1 MKKKKFLQSEEAQSV
16 VIGVVLLIGI
26 AVTASTIY
34 FASQIPEWTKEFES
48 IHSDKVSD
56 DFAELSS
63 VIDEIRLKQEQ
74 GAVGTTPIKMSPDK
88 VPIIGFSPPGSTLL
102 FEPQAAKFEISVNFT
117 ANASATNMSETGVW
131 EQNVTTFSAFE
142 KRFVVIYSDGLTLA
156 PLRFKNLTLDGSVA
170 RLEGEHYYDRVELKN
185 GSILYVGGNLK
196 IIANRI
202 LVDSSSRIIADGR
215 GFLGGGSGK
224 SGCGL
229 GSGIKGST
237 GSGGGGAGYGADGGA
252 GGNNN
257 CSGGSSY
264 GNETSL
270 SLSMGSGGG
279 GGGAGSGD
287 FGGASGGAGGNGGG
301 EIWLEANS
309 VNIAGTVS
317 ANGDHGLSGSD
328 CLGEQAGGGG
338 GGGSGG
344 GILIRGREVE
354 VSEAKLTAKGGDG
367 GTGGSV
373 VTGGTAGSGGG
384 GGAGGRIKIFYENG
398 SGIEPYSWNVEG
410 GKPGSSSSEK
420 NGTKGGEGTL
430 YEEEIDY
437 YESFIT
443 HYPSGY
449 FVSEVHDT
457 GSNSTCYGKIRWNA
471 TVAEGQRLIM
481 KVRTSISR
489 EMEGNATPWE
499 KCVAV
504 SNGEC
509 LSTLPSVLNTLR
521 FVQYRAELETDD
533 PATTPVLH
541 WVKIDYNSSC
551 SPSPVP
557 FVSIRTDK
565 RTYTTGE
572 RMKVEIRVANPSN
585 TSRSVVFRWWLT
597 VPSFD
602 FTTVP
607 VATVPMTL
615 PPGYGETF
623 SFPINVGYWGEQSFG
638 AVWGVTL
645 SDPETEETV
654 SFDAT
659 YWNYK
664 PTAEAETELAEPA
677 GVKKSPEKTAKAI
690 AKEVEGV
697 VFGA

>member
-1 MKKKKFLQSEEAQSV
+1 MKSKKAKKIEGGKGRVLSF
-16 VIGVVLLIGI
+16 VVLL
-26 AVTASTIY
+26 AVLGLVTVVGCAS
-34 FASQIPEWTKEFES
+34 
-48 IHSDKVSD
+48 
-56 DFAELSS
+56 
-63 VIDEIRLKQEQ
+63 
-74 GAVGTTPIKMSPDK
+74 GAA
-88 VPIIGFSPPGSTLL
+88 PPGERT
-102 FEPQAAKFEISVNFT
+102 
-117 ANASATNMSETGVW
+117 W
-131 EQNVTTFSAFE
+131 EQNATAGFPFE
-142 KRFVVIYSDGLTLA
+142 EAHHVVVSSYGLRLA
-156 PLRFKNLTLDGSVA
+156 PLSFGDLILDGSVA

-398 SGIEPYSWNVEG
+398 SGIEPYSGNVEG
-410 GKPGSSSSEK
+410 GKPPGSSSEK

-443 HYPSGY
+443 HHPSGY
-449 FVSEVHDT
+449 FVSKVHDT
-457 GSNSTCYGKIRWNA
+457 KMKETCYGRMSWNA
-471 TVAEGQRLIM
+471 TVAEGQKITM
-481 KVRTSISR
+481 KVRTSLFPDT
-489 EMEGNATPWE
+489 EGNATPWE

-504 SNGEC
+504 SNGENI
-509 LSTLPSVLNTLR
+509 SSLPSVINALPYI
-521 FVQYRAELETDD
+521 QYRAELETDD

-541 WVKIDYNSSC
+541 WVKIEYYYSEPPIIVANSSGRIKFKSSYIYYPNQEIVYEHGAVIQSQRNGAVMLLPYNRYC
-551 SPSPVP
+551 LPGVNITKENQTVVEISMTDLAGRNFSYAGSTTISVKNSFNNSALLSEKDNVLPNLTLTLSTEYPALWERRFKRVLNESDINTSLYKIDSTPSAVKVD
-557 FVSIRTDK
+557 FYGRRKGVKLRLEKTTIDVSI
-565 RTYTTGE
+565 
-572 RMKVEIRVANPSN
+572 
-585 TSRSVVFRWWLT
+585 
-597 VPSFD
+597 
-602 FTTVP
+602 
-607 VATVPMTL
+607 
-615 PPGYGETF
+615 
-623 SFPINVGYWGEQSFG
+623 
-638 AVWGVTL
+638 
-645 SDPETEETV
+645 
-654 SFDAT
+654 
-659 YWNYK
+659 
-664 PTAEAETELAEPA
+664 
-677 GVKKSPEKTAKAI
+677 
-690 AKEVEGV
+690 
-697 VFGA
+697 

>member
-1 MKKKKFLQSEEAQSV
+1 MKSKKAKKIEGGKGRVLSF
-16 VIGVVLLIGI
+16 VVLL
-26 AVTASTIY
+26 AVLGLVTVVGCAS
-34 FASQIPEWTKEFES
+34 
-48 IHSDKVSD
+48 
-56 DFAELSS
+56 
-63 VIDEIRLKQEQ
+63 
-74 GAVGTTPIKMSPDK
+74 GAA
-88 VPIIGFSPPGSTLL
+88 PPGERT
-102 FEPQAAKFEISVNFT
+102 
-117 ANASATNMSETGVW
+117 W
-131 EQNVTTFSAFE
+131 EQNATAGFPFE
-142 KRFVVIYSDGLTLA
+142 EAHHVVVSSYGLRLA
-156 PLRFKNLTLDGSVA
+156 PLSFGDLILDGSVA
-170 RLEGEHYYDRVELKN
+170 RLEGRHEFDRVELKN

-215 GFLGGGSGK
+215 GFLGGGGGK
-224 SGCGL
+224 NGSGL

-257 CSGGSSY
+257 GSGGSSY

-279 GGGAGSGD
+279 GGGAGSGE
-287 FGGASGGAGGNGGG
+287 FAGASGGAGGNGGG
-301 EIWLEANS
+301 EIWLEADS

-317 ANGDHGLSGSD
+317 AKGDHGLSGSD
-328 CLGEQAGGGG
+328 CFIGQAGGGG

-373 VTGGTAGSGGG
+373 VTGGISGFGGG
-384 GGAGGRIKIFYENG
+384 GGAGGRIKIFYE
-398 SGIEPYSWNVEG
+398 SDPTDTLPPDETAEEG
-410 GKPGSSSSEK
+410 T
-420 NGTKGGEGTL
+420 NGTGREGGEGGRAG
-430 YEEEIDY
+430 INVSQRDFV
-437 YESFIT
+437 SSIT

-471 TVAEGQRLIM
+471 TVAEGQKITM
-481 KVRTSISR
+481 KVRTSLFPV
-489 EMEGNATPWE
+489 MEGNATPWE

-504 SNGEC
+504 SNGES

-557 FVSIRTDK
+557 VVSIRTDK

-597 VPSFD
+597 VPSFN

-607 VATVPMTL
+607 VATVLMTL

-697 VFGA
+697 EFGA